1 MRAAEGIGHN
11 QQLHEMLIHRVAG
24 RLQQEHVFATD
35 ILANLDKNLPIT
47 KIGHFNATQGNIQI
61 LADPPCQLGI
71 RTPCEES
78 QVRHDWLPY
87 AREAVCVPEAAT
99 LGQRGWGGV

>member
-1 MRAAEGIGHN
+1 
-11 QQLHEMLIHRVAG
+11 MLIYRVAG
-24 RLQQEHVFATD
+24 RLQQEHVFATH

-47 KIGHFNATQGNIQI
+47 KIGHINATQLDIQI

-78 QVRHDWLPY
+78 QVRHDWYLTHTKRFTSLKPPHWD
-87 AREAVCVPEAAT
+87 REAGEGYRR
-99 LGQRGWGGV
+99 LGREDSNLRM